1 MIAHEIARVPRV
13 QVGLVIR
20 AGIRK
25 DRCNPGL
32 EEWLHSICFGE
43 LVIFLNFKNPMVPKN
58 TGGDIPK
65 AEMPLSFV
73 VRICRLVK

>member
-1 MIAHEIARVPRV
+1 MIAHEIARVPRI
-13 QVGLVIR
+13 QVGLVIGDVA

-43 LVIFLNFKNPMVPKN
+43 LVIFLNFKNPMVPK
-58 TGGDIPK
+58 K
-65 AEMPLSFV
+65 H
-73 VRICRLVK
+73 RW